1 MLHLLATR
9 AAAEP
14 DRTWLVFDG
23 LESLSFGAAQRRVN
37 AVAQAVAARLEPGD
51 AVALLLRNEVDF
63 IPAFYGPMAAG
74 CVTVPLN
81 GDSRGPL
88 LEDVLRRSHARI
100 LVVRADLLGRL
111 RELDSLGA
119 VELLVVVGEAGV
131 GDAGAPPA
139 GVETLGFEEFV
150 AGQPET
156 PPRPLPDSSETCL
169 VQFTSGTTG
178 GSKGVV
184 YSHHFL
190 FLYSALLVD
199 GQERTAA
206 EVLTTPL
213 PLFHVAALHHV
224 AGGALHAGC
233 LGHIKSRFSASAF
246 WEQAAADGATWAIF
260 LGPMAE
266 LVLKACE
273 APPAHRVENIFC
285 VPFPPNGEEFE
296 RRFGVNLQWQG
307 YGMTEI
313 YPLPMAREMT
323 AGADLDLIGA
333 PPPWIDFGVV
343 DEHDR
348 TLGPGEIGEL
358 VFRPA
363 LPHAMAAG
371 YLDDPATT
379 AHAFRNFMF
388 HTGDLASYD
397 EAGMIHFQG
406 RSGDRIRR
414 RGENVSAA
422 ELEFVA
428 MRHPEVI
435 EAAAYAVPDD
445 LGEDEIK
452 LDVVAPEL
460 GDLDALHPWL
470 VERLPRFAVPRYLE
484 AIEEMPKTPSQKI
497 AKYKLAERGIER
509 DTVRSYE
516 APKRETAA

>member
-1 MLHLLATR
+1 MLHLLAER
-9 AAAEP
+9 AAEQP
-14 DRTWLVFDG
+14 ERTWLVFDG
-23 LESLSFGAAQRRVN
+23 EARLSFGAAWER
-37 AVAQAVAARLEPGD
+37 ACAFGQALAGRLDPGD
-51 AVALLLRNEVDF
+51 AVALLLRNEIDF
-63 IPAFYGPMAAG
+63 IPAFYGPMTAG

-88 LEDVLRRSHARI
+88 LEDVLVRSHARV
-100 LVVRADLLGRL
+100 LVVRSDLVERICA
-111 RELDSLGA
+111 LDSLGA
-119 VELLVVVGEAGV
+119 VELIVVI
-131 GDAGAPPA
+131 GDAAEASTIA
-139 GVETLGFEEFV
+139 GVEAIGFEDLIGGRPTE
-150 AGQPET
+150 
-156 PPRPLPDSSETCL
+156 PPRPLPDSAETCL

-178 GSKGVV
+178 GSKGVL

-190 FLYSALLVD
+190 YLYSALLVD
-199 GQERTAA
+199 GQERTPDD
-206 EVLTTPL
+206 VLTTPL

-233 LGHIKSRFSASAF
+233 LGHIKSRFSASGF
-246 WEQAAADGATWAIF
+246 WEEAAADGATWAIF

-266 LVLKACE
+266 LVLKAAE
-273 APPAHRVENIFC
+273 SAPEHRVENIFC

-296 RRFGVNLQWQG
+296 RRFGVTLQWQG

-323 AGADLDLIGA
+323 AGADLSLIGS

-348 TLGPGEIGEL
+348 MLGPGEVGEL
-358 VFRPA
+358 VFRPT

-371 YLDDPATT
+371 YLDDPVTT
-379 AHAFRNFMF
+379 ARAFRNFMF

-397 EAGMIHFQG
+397 EEGMIHFQG
-406 RSGDRIRR
+406 RGQDRIRR

-428 MRHPEVI
+428 MRHPEVV
-435 EAAAYAVPDD
+435 EAAAYAVPDE

-452 LDVVAPEL
+452 LDVVAPGL
-460 GDLDALHPWL
+460 DLDALHPWL

-484 AIEEMPKTPSQKI
+484 AVEEMPKTPSQKI
-497 AKYKLAERGIER
+497 AKYKLAERGIGR
-509 DTVRSYE
+509 DGVRSYA
-516 APKRETAA
+516 APRRETA